1 MSANNEAET
10 QFPVSLSSFNIRS
23 DHVSFCRNDRNSKK
37 GGWKNGSDKSVCVFS
52 PLAFPRI
59 PNGINQSQQIP
70 ILAERQNRWKRQRIK
85 RFKFQLV
92 ESTDSGTPRS
102 TSVTSPATTETGL
115 QPLGVRMLTQSSAD
129 GPASRERVLTRMTS
143 SDSLAGDEFSND
155 DELTHEQAEIRWIIA
170 VILRYLGAGLV
181 VWLGIRGIMKA

>member
-1 MSANNEAET
+1 
-10 QFPVSLSSFNIRS
+10 
-23 DHVSFCRNDRNSKK
+23 
-37 GGWKNGSDKSVCVFS
+37 
-52 PLAFPRI
+52 
-59 PNGINQSQQIP
+59 
-70 ILAERQNRWKRQRIK
+70 
-85 RFKFQLV
+85 
-92 ESTDSGTPRS
+92 
-102 TSVTSPATTETGL
+102 
-115 QPLGVRMLTQSSAD
+115 MLTQSSAD